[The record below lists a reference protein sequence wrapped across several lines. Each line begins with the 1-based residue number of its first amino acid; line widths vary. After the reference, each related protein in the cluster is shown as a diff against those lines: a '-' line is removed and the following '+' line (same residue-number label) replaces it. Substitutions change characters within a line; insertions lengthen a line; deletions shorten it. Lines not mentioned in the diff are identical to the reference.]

1 MQNFRNYYQ
10 ILGVP
15 KDASA
20 DEIKKAYRRLARQL
34 HPDVN
39 PGDKSAEDRFK
50 DINEAYD
57 ILSDLDKRAQYDR
70 FSKFWKQKGFQGKQG
85 VRLPNFKTWGNG
97 KANSKRIA
105 DDVDFSDYSDF
116 NKFLDQVLGR
126 RREVRMATANDA
138 PITSSEPWNTA
149 SKKTSYVAN
158 SREPRRENVDREI
171 RREPRDTGD
180 REIRREPRDTGDREI
195 RREPRDTGD
204 REIRREPRDIGD
216 REIRR
221 EPRDTGDREI
231 RREPR
236 DTGDR
241 EIRREPRDTGDR
253 EIRRDIE
260 ARLTLRLEK
269 AYSGGTERIRLED
282 GRSIEVTLPPAMVS
296 GQRIRLRNQG
306 IGGGDLYL
314 KITVSPHPFFR
325 LEISDICCE
334 LPLTP
339 CEAVLGGDIEVPT
352 LDGRVKMKLPPG
364 VTSGKRLRLAGKGY
378 PTGNG
383 DRGDQLVEILVLIP
397 KEISDEER
405 ELYEKLRE
413 VESFKPRQDLYN

>member
-15 KDASA
+15 RDASA

-57 ILSDLDKRAQYDR
+57 ILSDIDKRTQYDQ

-85 VRLPNFKTWGNG
+85 VRLPNFKTWGNS
-97 KANSKRIA
+97 KASRKKPGE
-105 DDVDFSDYSDF
+105 DVDFSDYSDF

-138 PITSSEPWNTA
+138 PGVASYEPWNTA

-158 SREPRRENVDREI
+158 SRDARRDMDDREFRREI
-171 RREPRDTGD
+171 R
-180 REIRREPRDTGDREI
+180 EID
-195 RREPRDTGD
+195 
-204 REIRREPRDIGD
+204 
-216 REIRR
+216 
-221 EPRDTGDREI
+221 
-231 RREPR
+231 
-236 DTGDR
+236 
-241 EIRREPRDTGDR
+241 DR
-253 EIRRDIE
+253 EIRRDID

-269 AYSGGTERIRLED
+269 AYAGGTERIRLED
-282 GRSIEVTLPPAMVS
+282 GRAIEVNLPPAMVS

-314 KITVSPHPFFR
+314 KITVSSHPFFR
-325 LEISDICCE
+325 LEMSDICCE

-339 CEAVLGGDIEVPT
+339 SEAVLGGDIEVPT
-352 LDGRVKMKLPPG
+352 LDGLVKMKLPPG
-364 VTSGKRLRLAGKGY
+364 VTSGKRLRLANKGY

-383 DRGDQLVEILVLIP
+383 DRGDQLVEIQVLIP
-397 KEISDEER
+397 KEISEEER
-405 ELYEKLRE
+405 ELYEKLRQIE
-413 VESFKPRQDLYN
+413 TFKPRQDLSV

>member
-1 MQNFRNYYQ
+1 MQNFRNYYL

-15 KDASA
+15 KDATA
-20 DEIKKAYRRLARQL
+20 DEIKKAYRRLARQW

-57 ILSDLDKRAQYDR
+57 ILSDLDKRAQYDQ

-85 VRLPNFKTWGNG
+85 VRLPNFKTWGNT
-97 KANSKRIA
+97 KTTRKKPAE
-105 DDVDFSDYSDF
+105 DVDFSDYSDF

-138 PITSSEPWNTA
+138 PGVASSEPWSTA

-158 SREPRRENVDREI
+158 SRPPRRDFDDREMRRETVDREM
-171 RREPRDTGD
+171 RRETAD
-180 REIRREPRDTGDREI
+180 REMRRETADREM
-195 RREPRDTGD
+195 RREMRETVD
-204 REIRREPRDIGD
+204 REA
-216 REIRR
+216 
-221 EPRDTGDREI
+221 
-231 RREPR
+231 
-236 DTGDR
+236 
-241 EIRREPRDTGDR
+241 
-253 EIRRDIE
+253 RRDIE
-260 ARLTLRLEK
+260 ARLTLPLER

-282 GRSIEVTLPPAMVS
+282 GRAIEVNLPPAMVS

-306 IGGGDLYL
+306 MGGGDLYL

-325 LEISDICCE
+325 LEMSDICCE

-339 CEAVLGGDIEVPT
+339 SEAVLGGDIEVPT
-352 LDGRVKMKLPPG
+352 LDGLVKMKLPPG
-364 VTSGKRLRLAGKGY
+364 VTSGKRLRLANKGY

-383 DRGDQLVEILVLIP
+383 DRGDQLVEIQVLIP
-397 KEISDEER
+397 KEISEEER

-413 VESFKPRQDLYN
+413 VESFKPRQDLSV

>member
-57 ILSDLDKRAQYDR
+57 ILSDFDKRAQYDR

-85 VRLPNFKTWGNG
+85 VRLPNFKTWGNS
-97 KANSKRIA
+97 KSNSKKTA

-138 PITSSEPWNTA
+138 PLTSSEPWNTA
-149 SKKTSYVAN
+149 SRKTSYVAN

-171 RREPRDTGD
+171 RREPRDTDD
-180 REIRREPRDTGDREI
+180 REIRREPRDTDDREI
-195 RREPRDTGD
+195 RREPKDTD
-204 REIRREPRDIGD
+204 
-216 REIRR
+216 
-221 EPRDTGDREI
+221 
-231 RREPR
+231 
-236 DTGDR
+236 
-241 EIRREPRDTGDR
+241 DR

-269 AYSGGTERIRLED
+269 AYLGGTERIRLED

-325 LEISDICCE
+325 LEMSDICCE

-339 CEAVLGGDIEVPT
+339 SEAVLGGDIEVPT

-383 DRGDQLVEILVLIP
+383 DRGDQLLEILVLIP

-405 ELYEKLRE
+405 ELYEKLRDI
-413 VESFKPRQDLYN
+413 ESFKPRQDLYN

>member
-1 MQNFRNYYQ
+1 MQNFRNYYL

-57 ILSDLDKRAQYDR
+57 ILSDIDKRAQYDQ

-85 VRLPNFKTWGNG
+85 VRLPNFKTWGNS
-97 KANSKRIA
+97 KATRKRPA
-105 DDVDFSDYSDF
+105 EDVDFSDYSDF

-138 PITSSEPWNTA
+138 PRVDSYEPWNTA

-158 SREPRRENVDREI
+158 SREDRRDVDDREIRRETVDREIRRDIVDREIRRDIVDREI
-171 RREPRDTGD
+171 RRETVD
-180 REIRREPRDTGDREI
+180 RET
-195 RREPRDTGD
+195 
-204 REIRREPRDIGD
+204 
-216 REIRR
+216 
-221 EPRDTGDREI
+221 
-231 RREPR
+231 
-236 DTGDR
+236 
-241 EIRREPRDTGDR
+241 
-253 EIRRDIE
+253 RRDIE
-260 ARLTLRLEK
+260 ARLTLPLER

-282 GRSIEVTLPPAMVS
+282 GRAIEVNLPPAMVS

-306 IGGGDLYL
+306 MGGGDLYL

-325 LEISDICCE
+325 LEMSEICCE

-339 CEAVLGGDIEVPT
+339 SEAVLGGEIEVPT
-352 LDGRVKMKLPPG
+352 LDGLVKMKLPPG
-364 VTSGKRLRLAGKGY
+364 VTSGKRLRLANKGY

-383 DRGDQLVEILVLIP
+383 DRGDQLVEIQVLIP
-397 KEISDEER
+397 KEISEEER
-405 ELYEKLRE
+405 ELYEKLRQIE
-413 VESFKPRQDLYN
+413 TFKPRQDLSV

>member
-1 MQNFRNYYQ
+1 MQNFRNYYL

-15 KDASA
+15 KDATA

-57 ILSDLDKRAQYDR
+57 ILSDIDKRAQYDQ

-85 VRLPNFKTWGNG
+85 VRLPNFKSWGNTKG
-97 KANSKRIA
+97 TRKKTAE
-105 DDVDFSDYSDF
+105 DVDFSDYSDF

-138 PITSSEPWNTA
+138 PRVDSYEPWSTA

-158 SREPRRENVDREI
+158 SREDRRDVDDREIRRDIVDREIRRDIVDREI
-171 RREPRDTGD
+171 RREAV
-180 REIRREPRDTGDREI
+180 
-195 RREPRDTGD
+195 
-204 REIRREPRDIGD
+204 
-216 REIRR
+216 
-221 EPRDTGDREI
+221 
-231 RREPR
+231 
-236 DTGDR
+236 
-241 EIRREPRDTGDR
+241 DR

-260 ARLTLRLEK
+260 ARLTLPLER

-282 GRSIEVTLPPAMVS
+282 GRAIEVNLPPAMVS

-325 LEISDICCE
+325 LEMSEICCE

-339 CEAVLGGDIEVPT
+339 SEAVLGGDIEVPT
-352 LDGRVKMKLPPG
+352 LDGLVKMKLPPG
-364 VTSGKRLRLAGKGY
+364 VTSGKRLRLANKGY

-383 DRGDQLVEILVLIP
+383 DRGDQLVEIQVLIP
-397 KEISDEER
+397 KEISEEER
-405 ELYEKLRE
+405 ELYQKLRE
-413 VESFKPRQDLYN
+413 VESFKPRQDLSV